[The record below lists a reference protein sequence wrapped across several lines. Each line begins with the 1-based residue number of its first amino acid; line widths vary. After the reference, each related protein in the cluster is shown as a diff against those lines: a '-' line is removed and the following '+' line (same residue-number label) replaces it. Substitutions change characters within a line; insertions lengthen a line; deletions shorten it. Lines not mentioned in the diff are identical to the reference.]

1 MATRGGVLALRVL
14 VCGEEDDSWVPRRAR
29 HLAPSRRAVGA
40 PGRVAGLEL
49 VGVPRVGV
57 WGWDSRIFETEESK
71 SL

>member
-40 PGRVAGLEL
+40 PGRVAGWEF
-49 VGVPRVGV
+49 VGVGV
-57 WGWDSRIFETEESK
+57 WGWDSRIFETEENK
-71 SL
+71 SF